1 MVWPQEVVNNL
12 TGDLAEPVALRDLA
26 ATTPGQSIRIAPLEN
41 DFVLGG
47 VLNPKSLEIVS
58 APTTGTAVVTEEG
71 HILFTPNEH
80 SIGVVR
86 FTYRVRDTQGM
97 VSNYSDVLVNVAE
110 RLQTN
115 FVNPLDSNGDDSVNP
130 LDVLAVIDL
139 INTGLSS
146 TVSKSFNNTN
156 RWADTNGDGV
166 INPLDVLRVIDYLN
180 AMGSSI
186 AAPIVRRGAS
196 QSGWNAGDSWLY

>member
-1 MVWPQEVVNNL
+1 
-12 TGDLAEPVALRDLA
+12 
-26 ATTPGQSIRIAPLEN
+26 
-41 DFVLGG
+41 
-47 VLNPKSLEIVS
+47 
-58 APTTGTAVVTEEG
+58 
-71 HILFTPNEH
+71 
-80 SIGVVR
+80 
-86 FTYRVRDTQGM
+86 
-97 VSNYSDVLVNVAE
+97 
-110 RLQTN
+110 LQTN

-196 QSGWNAGDSWLY
+196 QSGLNAGDSWLY